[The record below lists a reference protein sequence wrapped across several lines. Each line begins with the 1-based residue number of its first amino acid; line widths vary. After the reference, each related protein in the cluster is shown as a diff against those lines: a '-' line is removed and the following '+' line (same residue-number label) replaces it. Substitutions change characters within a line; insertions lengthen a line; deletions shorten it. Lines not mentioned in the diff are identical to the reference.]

1 LKSGSVISEISFMKY
16 NFLLVFFFA
25 GFITAS
31 AQKRIEYP
39 WFVSVSP
46 DLLIPNAEFAETH
59 KLGFGATATIG
70 YKFKNNFAPVLSY
83 SYYSV
88 PAMNSSVPNLTASL
102 LKGGGRF
109 YLGNFYMIG
118 DAGAIFTNGY
128 DNATRFVFGIGAGD
142 EIRLNSRSKLDVS
155 AAYESFN
162 TGRNNGIFAVRLGY
176 TYFIGR

>member
-1 LKSGSVISEISFMKY
+1 MLVLLSKFHFMKY
-16 NFLLVFFFA
+16 NFLLFLLLAFF
-25 GFITAS
+25 TTVT
-31 AQKRIEYP
+31 AQKRVEYP
-39 WFVSVSP
+39 WFISLSP
-46 DLLIPNAEFAETH
+46 DLIIPNAEFAETH
-59 KLGFGATATIG
+59 KIGFGATVAAG
-70 YKFKNNFAPVLSY
+70 YKFKNNFAPVISY
-83 SYYSV
+83 SYYSI
-88 PAMNSSVPNLTASL
+88 PAINDQVSNLNASL

-142 EIRLNSRSKLDVS
+142 EIRLNSRSKLDIS

-176 TYFIGR
+176 TYFVGR